1 MRYFF
6 TARLWAALGIL
17 LGAAV
22 LVFGLLIVVNGGS
35 TTGSSGSRVIDV
47 VAAVTTTE
55 FGDGWQVSSGKSVGD
70 ATLFLDD
77 GRAMRI
83 VNGTPGEVTCET
95 PTIPYSCVFVAD
107 TLGSGV
113 LWFAL
118 VPADSNNGKEI
129 LTLPALVDMMQ
140 GGDLGVLSNGWVV
153 PLATPTVRNCET
165 ETTSLRD
172 FINKFPEGNAV
183 SLLNLYTDQISE
195 VVCTG
200 P

>member
-17 LGAAV
+17 LGAAF

-55 FGDGWQVSSGKSVGD
+55 FGEGWQVSSGKSVGD

-118 VPADSNNGKEI
+118 VPSDSNNGKEI

>member
-6 TARLWAALGIL
+6 TARLWAALGML
-17 LGAAV
+17 LGASA
-22 LVFGLLIVVNGGS
+22 LVFATLLLVNGGS
-35 TTGSSGSRVIDV
+35 SASSSGSRVIDV

-55 FGDGWQVSSGKSVGD
+55 FGDGWQISEGRSVGD
-70 ATLFLDD
+70 ATLSLDD
-77 GRAMRI
+77 GRTLHI
-83 VNGTPGEVTCET
+83 VDGTPGEVTCEL
-95 PTIPYSCVFVAD
+95 PTIPYSCVIVAD

-118 VPADSNNGKEI
+118 VPSDSSNGKEI
-129 LTLPALVDMMQ
+129 LTLPALVDMLQ

-153 PLATPTVRNCET
+153 PLATPTVRNCDT

-172 FINKFPEGNAV
+172 FINKFPDGNAIA
-183 SLLNLYTDQISE
+183 LLNLYQDQITE

>member
-17 LGAAV
+17 LGASV

-129 LTLPALVDMMQ
+129 LKLPALVDMMQ

>member
-17 LGAAV
+17 LGASA
-22 LVFGLLIVVNGGS
+22 LVFATLLLVNGGS
-35 TTGSSGSRVIDV
+35 SASSSGSRVIDV

-55 FGDGWQVSSGKSVGD
+55 FGDGWQISDGKSVGD
-70 ATLFLDD
+70 ATLSLDD
-77 GRAMRI
+77 GRTLHI
-83 VNGTPGEVTCET
+83 VEGTPGEVTCEL
-95 PTIPYSCVFVAD
+95 PTIPYSCVVVAD

-118 VPADSNNGKEI
+118 VPSDSSNGKEI
-129 LTLPALVDMMQ
+129 LTLPALVDMLQ

-153 PLATPTVRNCET
+153 PLATPTVRNCDT

-172 FINKFPEGNAV
+172 FINKFPDGNAIA
-183 SLLNLYTDQISE
+183 LLNLYQDQITE

>member
-6 TARLWAALGIL
+6 TARLWAALGML
-17 LGAAV
+17 LGASA
-22 LVFGLLIVVNGGS
+22 LVFATLLLVNGGS
-35 TTGSSGSRVIDV
+35 SASSSGSRVIDV

-55 FGDGWQVSSGKSVGD
+55 FGDGWQISDGKSVGD
-70 ATLFLDD
+70 ATLSLDD
-77 GRAMRI
+77 GRTLHI
-83 VNGTPGEVTCET
+83 VEGTPGEVTCEL
-95 PTIPYSCVFVAD
+95 PTIPYSCVIVAD

-118 VPADSNNGKEI
+118 VPSDSSNGKEI
-129 LTLPALVDMMQ
+129 LTLPALVDMLQ

-153 PLATPTVRNCET
+153 PLATPTVRNCDT

-172 FINKFPEGNAV
+172 FINKFPDGNAIA
-183 SLLNLYTDQISE
+183 LLNLYQDQITE

>member
-6 TARLWAALGIL
+6 TARLWAALGML
-17 LGAAV
+17 LGASA
-22 LVFGLLIVVNGGS
+22 LVFATLLLVNGGS
-35 TTGSSGSRVIDV
+35 SASSSGSRVIDV

-55 FGDGWQVSSGKSVGD
+55 FGDGWQISDGKSVGD
-70 ATLFLDD
+70 ATLSLDD
-77 GRAMRI
+77 GRTLHI
-83 VNGTPGEVTCET
+83 VDGTPGEVTCEL
-95 PTIPYSCVFVAD
+95 PTIPYSCVVVAD

-118 VPADSNNGKEI
+118 VPSDSSNGKEI
-129 LTLPALVDMMQ
+129 LTLPALVDMLQ

-153 PLATPTVRNCET
+153 PLATPTVRNCDT

-172 FINKFPEGNAV
+172 FINKFPDGNAIA
-183 SLLNLYTDQISE
+183 LLNLYQDQITE

>member
-17 LGAAV
+17 LGASI

-35 TTGSSGSRVIDV
+35 STGSSGSRVIDV

-55 FGDGWQVSSGKSVGD
+55 FGEGWQVSSGKSVGD

-129 LTLPALVDMMQ
+129 LKLPALVEMMQ

>member
-6 TARLWAALGIL
+6 TARLWAALGML
-17 LGAAV
+17 LGASA
-22 LVFGLLIVVNGGS
+22 LVFATLLLVNGGS
-35 TTGSSGSRVIDV
+35 SASSSGSRVIDV

-55 FGDGWQVSSGKSVGD
+55 FGDGWQISDGKSVGD
-70 ATLFLDD
+70 ATLSLDD
-77 GRAMRI
+77 GRTLHI
-83 VNGTPGEVTCET
+83 VDGTPGEVTCEL
-95 PTIPYSCVFVAD
+95 PTIPYSCVIVAD

-118 VPADSNNGKEI
+118 VPSDSSNGKEI
-129 LTLPALVDMMQ
+129 LTLPALVDMLQ

-153 PLATPTVRNCET
+153 PLATPTVCNCDT

-172 FINKFPEGNAV
+172 FINKFPDGNAIA
-183 SLLNLYTDQISE
+183 LLNLYQDQITE

>member
-6 TARLWAALGIL
+6 TARLWAALGML
-17 LGAAV
+17 LGASA
-22 LVFGLLIVVNGGS
+22 LVFATLLLVNGGS
-35 TTGSSGSRVIDV
+35 SASSSGSRVIDV

-55 FGDGWQVSSGKSVGD
+55 FGDGWQISDGRSVGD
-70 ATLFLDD
+70 ATLSLDD
-77 GRAMRI
+77 GRTLHI
-83 VNGTPGEVTCET
+83 VDGTPGEVTCEL
-95 PTIPYSCVFVAD
+95 PTIPYSCVIVAD

-118 VPADSNNGKEI
+118 VPSDSSNGKEI
-129 LTLPALVDMMQ
+129 LTLPALVDMLQ

-153 PLATPTVRNCET
+153 PLATPTVRNCDT

-172 FINKFPEGNAV
+172 FINKFPDGNAIA
-183 SLLNLYTDQISE
+183 LLNLYQDQITE

>member
-6 TARLWAALGIL
+6 TARLWAALGML
-17 LGAAV
+17 LGASA
-22 LVFGLLIVVNGGS
+22 LVFATLLLVNGGS
-35 TTGSSGSRVIDV
+35 SASSSGSRVSDV

-55 FGDGWQVSSGKSVGD
+55 FGDGWQISDGRSVGD
-70 ATLFLDD
+70 ATLSLDD
-77 GRAMRI
+77 GRTLHI
-83 VNGTPGEVTCET
+83 VDGTPGEVTCEL
-95 PTIPYSCVFVAD
+95 PTIPYSCVIVAD

-118 VPADSNNGKEI
+118 VPSDSSNGKEI
-129 LTLPALVDMMQ
+129 LTLPALVDMLQ

-153 PLATPTVRNCET
+153 PLATPTVRNCDT

-172 FINKFPEGNAV
+172 FINKFPDGNAIA
-183 SLLNLYTDQISE
+183 LLNLYQDQITE

>member
-17 LGAAV
+17 LGAAF

-129 LTLPALVDMMQ
+129 LKLPALVDMMQ

>member
-17 LGAAV
+17 LGASV
-22 LVFGLLIVVNGGS
+22 LVFGMLLVVNGGS
-35 TTGSSGSRVIDV
+35 TTGGSDSRVIDV

-70 ATLFLDD
+70 AALTLDD
-77 GRAMRI
+77 GRTMRI
-83 VNGTPGEVTCET
+83 VDGTPGEVTCET

-118 VPADSNNGKEI
+118 VPSDSNNGKEI

-153 PLATPTVRNCET
+153 PLATPTVRNCDT

-172 FINKFPEGNAV
+172 FINKFPEGNAI
-183 SLLNLYTDQISE
+183 SLLNLYQDQISE

>member
-118 VPADSNNGKEI
+118 VPSDSNNGKEI

-172 FINKFPEGNAV
+172 FINKFPEGKAV
-183 SLLNLYTDQISE
+183 SLLNL
-195 VVCTG
+195 
-200 P
+200 

>member
-1 MRYFF
+1 
-6 TARLWAALGIL
+6 LWAALGIL
-17 LGAAV
+17 LGASA
-22 LVFGLLIVVNGGS
+22 LVFGILVVVNGGS
-35 TTGSSGSRVIDV
+35 SSSGASTHVIDV

-55 FGDGWQVSSGKSVGD
+55 FGDGWQVTNGKSVGD
-70 ATLFLDD
+70 ATIALDD
-77 GRAMRI
+77 GRTMH
-83 VNGTPGEVTCET
+83 VVDGTPGEVTCQL

-118 VPADSNNGKEI
+118 VPSDSSNGKEI
-129 LTLPALVDMMQ
+129 LTLPALVDMLN

-153 PLATPTVRNCET
+153 PLATPTVRKCDT
-165 ETTSLRD
+165 DTTSLRD
-172 FINKFPEGNAV
+172 FINKFPDGNAI
-183 SLLNLYTDQISE
+183 SLLNLYQDRITE

>member
-6 TARLWAALGIL
+6 TARLWAALGML
-17 LGAAV
+17 LGASA
-22 LVFGLLIVVNGGS
+22 LVFATLLLVNGGS
-35 TTGSSGSRVIDV
+35 SASSSGSRVIDV

-55 FGDGWQVSSGKSVGD
+55 FGDGWQISDGRSVGD
-70 ATLFLDD
+70 ATLSLDD
-77 GRAMRI
+77 GRTLHI
-83 VNGTPGEVTCET
+83 VDGTPGEVTCEL
-95 PTIPYSCVFVAD
+95 PTIPYSCVIVAD

-118 VPADSNNGKEI
+118 VPSDSSNGKEI
-129 LTLPALVDMMQ
+129 LTLPALVDMLQ

-153 PLATPTVRNCET
+153 PLATPTVRNCDT

-172 FINKFPEGNAV
+172 FINEFPDGNAIA
-183 SLLNLYTDQISE
+183 LLNLYQDQITE